1 MLADTYNNISNPKEE
16 CLFLYHVRLPILRFR
31 VQGLRVK
38 CFRVCGL
45 EVSRLSV
52 CTASLH
58 LFDAIGK
65 CGYMRA
71 CIHTSTVYIHIHT
84 CILQMSY
91 TYIYIYSFMLLH
103 VYIYMYMSTHCVHAY
118 IHTYIQHTTCLHAC
132 MHTCSRCPEIL

>member
-16 CLFLYHVRLPILRFR
+16 YLFLYHIRLPILRFR

-38 CFRVCGL
+38 CFRLGGL

-71 CIHTSTVYIHIHT
+71 CIHTSTVYIYIYTHTHASCRCHIRT
-84 CILQMSY
+84 Y
-91 TYIYIYSFMLLH
+91 TYIRLCFYTC
-103 VYIYMYMSTHCVHAY
+103 VYIYICMSTHYVHACMHTY
-118 IHTYIQHTTCLHAC
+118 IHTYIQHTTCMHAY
-132 MHTCSRCPEIL
+132 IQ